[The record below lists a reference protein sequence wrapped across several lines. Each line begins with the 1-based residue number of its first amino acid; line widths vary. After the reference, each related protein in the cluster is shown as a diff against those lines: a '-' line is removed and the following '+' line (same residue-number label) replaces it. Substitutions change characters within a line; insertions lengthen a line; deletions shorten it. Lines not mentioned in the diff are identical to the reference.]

1 MDGVPH
7 TKIIA
12 TLGPACW
19 TVDGI
24 QALTMAGADA
34 FRINCSHAAPEAV
47 SALVRRVRQAAP
59 HAAVLVDLQG
69 PKLRTHDVDITL
81 ETGDVVTLAFYAHPL
96 TKHLET
102 ALHIPLGFDLAALGC
117 APQQRVL
124 INDGRVEL
132 LVDDV
137 ANAVVRA
144 RVIIGGRITSKKG
157 VNLPDTNVTTSP
169 ITPKDELD
177 IRAARTAG
185 ADWLA
190 LSFVQSPQDITDLRS
205 LAGDDMKLLAKV
217 ERPQILDHLDELC
230 ALADGVMAARGDL
243 GVEVPFELV
252 PAIQQEIVLAATRAG
267 TVSVCATEMLE
278 SMISESRPTRA
289 ETNDVATAVRDGF
302 DVVMLS
308 GETAT
313 GHDPANAVRAMAR
326 ICSTYEHARRTN
338 VFADENPQRAA
349 VTAAAAALASRLEAG
364 VIIALTTTGYSAE
377 LLSACRPPVNIIA
390 ATTSQAVCRALQLR
404 WGVTPALLER
414 PNDMDQAAA
423 IAIAHVRD
431 TGVCQPGDKVV
442 LCASRS
448 SMRSDADS
456 VWVVTVPKPA

>member
-1 MDGVPH
+1 MVVPH

-12 TLGPACW
+12 TLGPSCW
-19 TVDGI
+19 TADGI

-47 SALVRRVRQAAP
+47 GALVRRVREASP

-81 ETGDVVTLAFYAHPL
+81 QTGDVVTLARYNHPL
-96 TKHLET
+96 SKALQ
-102 ALHIPLGFDLAALGC
+102 AKLHIPLGFDLAALDC
-117 APQQRVL
+117 KPPHRVL

-132 LVDDV
+132 LVEDV
-137 ANAVVRA
+137 DGSVVRA
-144 RVIIGGRITSKKG
+144 RVIIGGHITSKKG
-157 VNLPDTNVTTSP
+157 VNLPDTSVATSP

-185 ADWLA
+185 ADWIA
-190 LSFVQSPQDITDLRS
+190 LSFVQSPQDIVDLRT
-205 LAGDDMKLLAKV
+205 LAGNDMKLLAKV
-217 ERPQILDHLDELC
+217 ERPQILQHLDALC
-230 ALADGVMAARGDL
+230 IEADGVMAARGDL

-252 PAIQQEIVLAATRAG
+252 PAIQQEIVLAATKAG

-278 SMISESRPTRA
+278 SMISASRPTRA

-326 ICSTYEHARRTN
+326 ICSTYEHTRRTN
-338 VFADENPQRAA
+338 AFADANPQRAA
-349 VTAAAAALASRLEAG
+349 VTAAAAALASRLHAG
-364 VIIALTTTGYSAE
+364 VIISLTTTGYSAE
-377 LLSACRPPVNIIA
+377 LLSACRPPVVIVA
-390 ATTSQAVCRALQLR
+390 ATTSQEVCRALQLR
-404 WGVTPALLER
+404 WGVVPVVLKR
-414 PNDMDQAAA
+414 PNDMDEAAE
-423 IAIAHVRD
+423 IAVAYVRD
-431 TGVCQPGDKVV
+431 AGICQVGDKVV
-442 LCASRS
+442 LCASRLS
-448 SMRSDADS
+448 RRSDADS
-456 VWVVTVPKPA
+456 VWVVTVPAHS